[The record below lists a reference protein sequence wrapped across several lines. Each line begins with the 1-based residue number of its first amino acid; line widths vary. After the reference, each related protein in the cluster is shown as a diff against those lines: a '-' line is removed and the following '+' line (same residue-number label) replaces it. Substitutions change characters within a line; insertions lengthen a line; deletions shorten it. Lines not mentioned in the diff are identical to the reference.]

1 MATFGKRLFSA
12 AGALGAATATLL
24 YVASPAS
31 AAIER
36 YAVSTVGSG
45 SYATAAGSL
54 DFYTDND
61 SFNICDNSSDGAG
74 VVGSWKVG
82 TSGAVESRYNG
93 NGFAKCVTADEN
105 FAESATIYIKV
116 CLKDDGD
123 VKESTCSPWKRAYAD
138 GVG

>member
-1 MATFGKRLFSA
+1 VAGTVGAVTA
-12 AGALGAATATLL
+12 ALL

-36 YAVSTVGSG
+36 YGVSTVGWG
-45 SYATAAGSL
+45 DYANAAGSL

-61 SFNICDNSSDGAG
+61 SFAICDNSSDGAG

-82 TSGAVESRYNG
+82 TSGVVQSVYNG
-93 NGFAKCVTADEN
+93 KGFAQCVTSDQN
-105 FAESATIYIKV
+105 FAESATVYIKV
-116 CLKDDGD
+116 CIQDNGD
-123 VKESTCSPWKRAYAD
+123 VKEQTCRGWKQTYAD

>member
-1 MATFGKRLFSA
+1 MAILGRRLLSG
-12 AGALGAATATLL
+12 AGAVGAAAATML

-36 YAVSTVGSG
+36 YGVSTVNWGG
-45 SYATAAGSL
+45 YARAAGSI
-54 DFYTDND
+54 DFYTDGD
-61 SFNICDNSSDGAG
+61 DFNICDNSSDGAG

-82 TSGAVESRYNG
+82 SGGTVRDVYNG
-93 NGFAKCVTADEN
+93 KGFAQCEPVYEN

-116 CLKDDGD
+116 CLRDNGD
-123 VKESTCSPWKRAYAD
+123 LKEGTCSAWKKAYAD

>member
-1 MATFGKRLFSA
+1 MASFARRLASVT
-12 AGALGAATATLL
+12 GAVGATTATLL

-45 SYATAAGSL
+45 SYPTAAGSL
-54 DFYTDND
+54 DFYTYDD

-74 VVGSWKVG
+74 VVGSWKIG

-93 NGFAKCVTADEN
+93 NGRATCVSADEN
-105 FAESATIYIKV
+105 FAESATIYIRV
-116 CLKDDGD
+116 CLQDNGD
-123 VKESTCSPWKRAYAD
+123 LKESTCSPWKRAYAD